1 MTRSRQIIPLTLI
14 ALCIGLFFLAPLRA
28 AAQEQTT
35 AAMDSTRY
43 TRLIDSCFTAGNR
56 GDYAAAEAFL
66 AEALRLNPP
75 RSPAAYAPQ

>member
-1 MTRSRQIIPLTLI
+1 MNRSRQIIPLTLI
-14 ALCIGLFFLAPLRA
+14 VLFAGLFLAPLRA
-28 AAQEQTT
+28 SAQEQTT
-35 AAMDSTRY
+35 APIDSTRY

-75 RSPAAYAPQ
+75 CSPAAYAPQ

>member
-1 MTRSRQIIPLTLI
+1 MTRSRQIISFALI
-14 ALCIGLFFLAPLRA
+14 ALCVGLSLAPLRA
-28 AAQEQTT
+28 SAQEQTT
-35 AAMDSTRY
+35 TAIDSTRY

-75 RSPAAYAPQ
+75 HSPAAYAPQ

>member
-14 ALCIGLFFLAPLRA
+14 ALFVGLFLAPLRA
-28 AAQEQTT
+28 SAQEQTT
-35 AAMDSTRY
+35 AAIDSTRY

-66 AEALRLNPP
+66 AEALRLNSPC
-75 RSPAAYAPQ
+75 SPAA